1 MKVLIIDDD
10 PLNREL
16 LSHVLATV
24 AVAKPLAF
32 DQAEAA
38 LAWCASEI
46 PDLILLDYRMAQMDG
61 LECLRRLRVMPGMQ
75 TVPVMMLTAE
85 TSQSVHHEALR
96 LGANDFMTR
105 PLNHTELHARIGNLL
120 VGRLAQKRLAE
131 HAQRLDLAVQQAQAK
146 ATARTTEVVQRLLQA
161 VLRRDP
167 DSAAHMTRIADYA
180 LLIARQLRLDASLCQ
195 QIADAAPLHDV
206 GKLALPDDL
215 LAKGGVLDAAELALM
230 RSHAVKGAHILAG
243 STVPLLQMAALM
255 ALGHHEHFDG
265 SGYPYG
271 LAGEAI
277 PLVARI
283 VAVADVFDSLT
294 CAKPYRAGWEV
305 ARAAQYLSDGRGSQF
320 DPACVDALLGD
331 MVAVRIIHTH
341 YEQQAIQANRRAA

>member
-16 LSHVLATV
+16 LGHVLATV
-24 AVAKPLAF
+24 AVARPVAF
-32 DQAEAA
+32 DHAEAA
-38 LAWCASEI
+38 LAWCAGEI
-46 PDLILLDYRMAQMDG
+46 PDLILLDYRMPHMDG
-61 LECLRRLRVMPGMQ
+61 LECLRRLRVMPGMD

-105 PLNHTELHARIGNLL
+105 PFNHTELHARIGNLL

-131 HAQRLDLAVQQAQAK
+131 HAQRLDLAVQQAEAK
-146 ATARTTEVVQRLLQA
+146 ASARTTEVVQRLLQA
-161 VLRRDP
+161 MLRRDP
-167 DSAAHMTRIADYA
+167 DTAAHMTRIADYA
-180 LLIARQLRLDASLCQ
+180 LLIARQLQLDASLCQ

-206 GKLALPDDL
+206 GKLALPDTL
-215 LAKGGVLDAAELALM
+215 LGQGGVLNAEELALM
-230 RSHAVKGAHILAG
+230 RTHPQKGAHILSG

-265 SGYPYG
+265 NGYPHG
-271 LAGEAI
+271 LAGDAI

-294 CAKPYRAGWEV
+294 CAKPYRAGWDV
-305 ARAAQYLSDGRGSQF
+305 TQAAQYLRDARGSQF

-331 MVAVRIIHTH
+331 MVAVRMIHTH
-341 YEQQAIQANRRAA
+341 YEQQAVLANRRAA